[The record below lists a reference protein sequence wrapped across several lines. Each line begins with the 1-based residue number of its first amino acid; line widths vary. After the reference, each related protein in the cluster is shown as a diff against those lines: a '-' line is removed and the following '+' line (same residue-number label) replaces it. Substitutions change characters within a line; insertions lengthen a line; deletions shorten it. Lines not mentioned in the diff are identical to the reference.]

1 MRLRRRRKVDLPQP
15 DGPIRAM
22 TERSG
27 TTRVMSHSACLA
39 PYQKETPLARNLERT
54 PCFADGSRPL
64 RLRSEMMA
72 EYDSVDI
79 EVASGLSGQPPVHC
93 GVSLWS
99 PYVFLMKKSRRF
111 GKP

>member
-1 MRLRRRRKVDLPQP
+1 M
-15 DGPIRAM
+15 
-22 TERSG
+22 
-27 TTRVMSHSACLA
+27 
-39 PYQKETPLARNLERT
+39 ARNLERT

-64 RLRSEMMA
+64 RLLGDDGRVRGH
-72 EYDSVDI
+72 SVDI